1 MFIILTSLI
10 YKKKNSAINYHTV
23 YVRNKNK
30 IITSS
35 NIMSHS
41 RSCIIRKFLQLYK
54 V

>member
-10 YKKKNSAINYHTV
+10 YKKEFSNYHTV
-23 YVRNKNK
+23 YVRNKSK
-30 IITSS
+30 IIKSG